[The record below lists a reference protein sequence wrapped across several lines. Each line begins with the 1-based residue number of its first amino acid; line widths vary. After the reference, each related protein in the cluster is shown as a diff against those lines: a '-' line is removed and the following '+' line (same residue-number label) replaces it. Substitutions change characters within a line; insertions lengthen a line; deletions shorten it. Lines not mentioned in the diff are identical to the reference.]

1 MFFKLIYY
9 LIGIGI
15 IMYKSYRLSQP
26 ETTKDMWEVWVWHET
41 AKKNKTAPTTTDGW
55 KEKLGQD
62 LFNSI
67 VFFAIMAVIEASWMI
82 VGLFTYN
89 WALILAFIAYG
100 LIFNRLMKQ
109 KLKNSMNTYVSSVNF
124 NLYLTMAV
132 ILFAIINSFHLHIDL
147 VKLIFGG

>member
-1 MFFKLIYY
+1 
-9 LIGIGI
+9 
-15 IMYKSYRLSQP
+15 
-26 ETTKDMWEVWVWHET
+26 VWHET
-41 AKKNKTAPTTTDGW
+41 AKKDKTAPTTTDGW